1 MRPDA
6 INVYTGSTRTTVD
19 LRPDLHARAMS
30 LARDRRMTLSEA
42 VNELLAR
49 VLEPAS
55 TPTISDNPVTGLPLV
70 RLGRVVTVDEVRELD
85 DE

>member
-1 MRPDA
+1 M
-6 INVYTGSTRTTVD
+6 RTTVD
-19 LRPDLHARAMS
+19 LRPELHDKAMS
-30 LARDRRMTLSEA
+30 LARDRRMTLSET

>member
-1 MRPDA
+1 
-6 INVYTGSTRTTVD
+6 
-19 LRPDLHARAMS
+19 MS
-30 LARDRRMTLSEA
+30 LARDRRMTLSET